1 MALKDKKPLRRGLIF
16 VIPLVTLTIL
26 AVIFVGQENKLAEI
40 KTEQTAYEEKLLA
53 LQNEG
58 ERLERMIEY
67 AKTEEYM
74 LQYAREMLGF
84 VMPEDIRFDLEDE

>member
-16 VIPLVTLTIL
+16 VIPLVTLTVL

-84 VMPEDIRFDLEDE
+84 VMPEDVRFDLEDE